1 MTFRLEHHNQI
12 LTVLECLDSEIL
24 RKGSAYFGGGTLIAF
39 QFDEYRWSKDVDFI
53 ASVGTEGYKHLRTV
67 VFDGGHEALFSD
79 LSKIKIGRSTT
90 DQYGIRM
97 IVFVDDMPIKT
108 EIIAEPRFQLDP
120 PRYLKWSPVPCL
132 SFNDCFTS
140 KLLANSDRYADDSVE
155 ARDLI
160 DLAIL
165 RLQSPIPQAS
175 IEKAEKAYQVM
186 RPLKRALE
194 LFQGRPDYR
203 EKCFLGLEVDQ
214 AQIPKIID
222 GIDLLSTDLGLSYTS
237 RVFREQHDIFAD
249 LETQIKK
256 REDS

>member
-12 LTVLECLDSEIL
+12 LTVLECLDSDIL
-24 RKGSAYFGGGTLIAF
+24 RKGSAYFGGGTLLAF
-39 QFDEYRWSKDVDFI
+39 EFDEYRWSKDVDFI
-53 ASVGTEGYKHLRTV
+53 ASVGTEGYKYLRAV
-67 VFDGGHEALFSD
+67 VFEGGHEALFQD
-79 LSKIKIGRSTT
+79 LSKIKVGRSTT

-97 IVFVDDMPIKT
+97 IVFVDDVPIKT
-108 EIIAEPRFQLDP
+108 EIIAETRFLLNP
-120 PRYLKWSPVPCL
+120 PRYPKWSVVPCL

-140 KLLANSDRYADDSVE
+140 KLLSNSDRYADDSVE

-186 RPLKRALE
+186 RPLKRAIE
-194 LFQGRPDYR
+194 LFQGRPNYR
-203 EKCFLGLEVDQ
+203 EKCFLSLQVDQ

-222 GIDLLSTDLGLSYTS
+222 GIDLLSTDLGLSHTP
-237 RVFREQHDIFAD
+237 RVFREQHDILAD
-249 LETQIKK
+249 LEAQIKK